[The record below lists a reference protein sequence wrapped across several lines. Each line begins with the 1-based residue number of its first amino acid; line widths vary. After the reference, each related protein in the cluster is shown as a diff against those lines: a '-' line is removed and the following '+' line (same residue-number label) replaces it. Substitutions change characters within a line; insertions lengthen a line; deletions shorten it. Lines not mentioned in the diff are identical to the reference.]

1 MENLKELEVK
11 LGGHFKIN
19 SCRLKFITAFISILF
34 LARTVNFTHIAKLM
48 PGSAFISSQYRKI
61 QRFFENYDFDLD
73 IVARFM
79 VANIPN
85 NNEKF
90 YLTLDRTNWKFGT
103 FNINILVLG
112 IACNGISFPILWIL
126 LDKKGNSN
134 TLERIQIIEKFIL
147 LFGREKIK
155 FLLCDR
161 EFIGKEWFNY
171 LIDKAKISFRIRVKD
186 CYLINKKD
194 GNESKIK
201 NFFRNIKPGEYKVLD
216 GKRKLWGLYLYVVG
230 GKNTD
235 GELIV
240 IVTDIDPETA
250 LRDYLIRWGIEV
262 LFKCLKTNGFNF
274 EDTHLKDRKKIS
286 KLLGLLAIAFCW
298 AYIVGEY
305 CAKINPIKI
314 KKHLRKEKSVFRL
327 GADFL
332 GNIILYSRQKAKEF
346 KIVVGLL
353 SCT

>member
-1 MENLKELEVK
+1 MDNLKELEVK

-34 LARTVNFTHIAKLM
+34 IARTVNFTHIAKLM
-48 PGSAFISSQYRKI
+48 PGSAKILSQYRKI

-79 VANIPN
+79 VNNIPKT
-85 NNEKF
+85 NEKV

-112 IACNGISFPILWIL
+112 IAYDGISFPILWVL
-126 LDKKGNSN
+126 LDKNGNSN
-134 TLERIQIIEKFIL
+134 TLERIQIIEKFIS
-147 LFGREKIK
+147 LFGRENIK
-155 FLLCDR
+155 YLLCDR
-161 EFIGKEWFNY
+161 EFIGKGWFNY
-171 LIDKAKISFRIRVKD
+171 LINDAKISFRIRVKD

-194 GNESKIK
+194 GNDSKIK

-216 GKRKLWGLYLYVVG
+216 GKRKLWGLFLYIVG
-230 GKNTD
+230 GKNSD

-240 IVTDIDPETA
+240 IVTDADPEKA
-250 LRDYLIRWGIEV
+250 LQDYLVRWSIEV
-262 LFKCLKTNGFNF
+262 LFKCLKKNGFNF
-274 EDTHLKDRKKIS
+274 EDTHLKDREKIS

-305 CAKINPIKI
+305 CAKKNPIKI
-314 KKHLRKEKSVFRL
+314 KKHLRKKKVCL
-327 GADFL
+327 GL
-332 GNIILYSRQKAKEF
+332 GLTFWE
-346 KIVVGLL
+346 
-353 SCT
+353 T